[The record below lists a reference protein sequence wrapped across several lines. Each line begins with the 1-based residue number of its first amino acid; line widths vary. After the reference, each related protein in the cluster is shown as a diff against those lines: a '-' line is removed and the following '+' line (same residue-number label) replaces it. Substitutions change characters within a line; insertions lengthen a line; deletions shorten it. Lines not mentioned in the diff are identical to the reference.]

1 MKYFL
6 TVVLIAVYVV
16 TSCLGLYLIKAAD
29 VWKSVPFAFGVLL
42 YGLGAALWLVIL
54 RYLPLSF
61 AFPIAAGGL
70 IVCTMLTGRV
80 FLKEAIS
87 SPQMIGAALI
97 IFGIFFTA
105 AARK

>member
-6 TVVLIAVYVV
+6 SAVLIAVYVV
-16 TSCLGLYLIKAAD
+16 TSCLGLYLIKAAE
-29 VWKSVPFAFGVLL
+29 VWRSAPFVLGVLL
-42 YGLGAALWLVIL
+42 YGAGAALWLVIL

-87 SPQMIGAALI
+87 SPQLIGAALI
-97 IFGIFFTA
+97 IFGIFVT